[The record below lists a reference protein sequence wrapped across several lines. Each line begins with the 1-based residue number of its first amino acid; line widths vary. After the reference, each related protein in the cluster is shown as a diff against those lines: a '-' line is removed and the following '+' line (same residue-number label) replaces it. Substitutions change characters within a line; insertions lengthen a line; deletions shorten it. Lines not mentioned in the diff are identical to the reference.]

1 MQLIAVTGILFLISA
16 WMLIRF
22 SRKKTTASM
31 KIQKRT
37 VLLDSSQREFKKRL
51 VDAVKGDFEV
61 IPRVHLADLVSL
73 KFKADDKAS
82 RLLQQK
88 IVASSVDFVLLDAL
102 NGRIA
107 CVVQFDKEQD
117 TEQAN
122 LLTTTC
128 QRANLALLHFSK
140 DTALDSAQLK
150 KHIIAAL
157 EPTIQLDDDNNSDAI
172 RVYLEPV
179 TKKTDD
185 ERKVVLENL

>member
-1 MQLIAVTGILFLISA
+1 MQLIAVIAILFLISA

-61 IPRVHLADLVSL
+61 LPRVHLADLVSL

-88 IVASSVDFVLLDAL
+88 IAASSVDFVLLDAL

-128 QRANLALLHFSK
+128 QQANLALLHFSK
-140 DTALDSAQLK
+140 ETALDSAQLK
-150 KHIIAAL
+150 KKVLSAL
-157 EPTIQLDDDNNSDAI
+157 EPTIQFDDDSETDAVK
-172 RVYLEPV
+172 VYLEPV
-179 TKKTDD
+179 ANKAEH
-185 ERKVVLENL
+185 ERKIVLENS

>member
-1 MQLIAVTGILFLISA
+1 
-16 WMLIRF
+16 
-22 SRKKTTASM
+22 M

-61 IPRVHLADLVSL
+61 LPRVHLADLVSL

-88 IVASSVDFVLLDAL
+88 IAASSVDFVLLDAL

-128 QRANLALLHFSK
+128 QQANLALLQFSK
-140 DTALDSAQLK
+140 DTALDSAQIK
-150 KHIIAAL
+150 KKVLSAL
-157 EPTIQLDDDNNSDAI
+157 EPTIQFDDDSETDAVK
-172 RVYLEPV
+172 VYLEPV
-179 TKKTDD
+179 ANKTEH
-185 ERKVVLENL
+185 ERKIVLENS

>member
-1 MQLIAVTGILFLISA
+1 MQLIGVTGILFLISA

-88 IVASSVDFVLLDAL
+88 IAASSVDFVLLDAL

-128 QRANLALLHFSK
+128 QQANLALLQFSK
-140 DTALDSAQLK
+140 DTALDSAQIK
-150 KHIIAAL
+150 KKVLSAL
-157 EPTIQLDDDNNSDAI
+157 EPTIQFDDDSETDAVK
-172 RVYLEPV
+172 VYLEPIAN
-179 TKKTDD
+179 KTEH
-185 ERKVVLENL
+185 ERKIVLENS

>member
-1 MQLIAVTGILFLISA
+1 
-16 WMLIRF
+16 
-22 SRKKTTASM
+22 M

-61 IPRVHLADLVSL
+61 LPRVHLADLVSL

-88 IVASSVDFVLLDAL
+88 IAASSVDFVLLDAL

-128 QRANLALLHFSK
+128 QQANLALLHFSK
-140 DTALDSAQLK
+140 ETALDSAQLK
-150 KHIIAAL
+150 KKVLSAL
-157 EPTIQLDDDNNSDAI
+157 EPTIQFDDDSETDAVK
-172 RVYLEPV
+172 VYLEPV
-179 TKKTDD
+179 ANKAEH
-185 ERKVVLENL
+185 ERKIVLENS